1 MSGNQEEDVYLAV
14 QGFTFLERDPVTGTE
29 KFFRT
34 EPDGRTTIYVRQDVT
49 ELLKVNHELFQ
60 ETKNQKLGDWV
71 QLARYDEISSQKLG
85 LDRALKEGDRKHIKK
100 VLNDGEYRKFRTSNL
115 AV

>member
-49 ELLKVNHELFQ
+49 ELLDVNKTLFHEHAN
-60 ETKNQKLGDWV
+60 EAMKDWIP
-71 QLARYDEISSQKLG
+71 LARFDEITSQKMNIS
-85 LDRALKEGDRKHIKK
+85 RALTEGDTKHVKK
-100 VLNDGEYRKFRTSNL
+100 ILNDSDFSKFRTSNL
-115 AV
+115 KV